1 MFTSN
6 GCTQGEN
13 RRFGDEFLFMRKLAT
28 AFLLVLSTALYIGT
42 ASAPALLDDD
52 ADAAHAIV
60 AREMLQRHDYVVMYM
75 NGIRYLIRAP
85 LHFWMVAA
93 SYALLGE
100 SEFATRL
107 PVALAMVALVLL
119 TYEFGCRFLSWR
131 VGFYGSLVVA
141 TSPGFFIF
149 TRTMIPE
156 AIYVLEFTAVFY
168 LFLRA
173 WTGTL
178 DPRIGYWGA
187 AAFSALAAL
196 TRGLIGVVFP
206 LGVIV
211 AFITITHGWPR
222 WRQTRPASN
231 ILIFLTI
238 AVPWHILAELRAP
251 GFFWAYF
258 INDQVHRALGT
269 RWPHDYGAVPLWLWW
284 FEHVAWFFP
293 WSCFLLFSIRELPL
307 PTTWGK
313 DMDEVSQAKLLL
325 LLWAGIILLFFSIE
339 SGSRMEY
346 YSFGA
351 WPAIALLL
359 GVGLAHA
366 EQSSG
371 RWLLLIH
378 RTMVATAILIAALL
392 GYLVRDSYRVRVNG
406 DSSPVLPRQHP
417 QYDRV
422 AVPLRHVFDLMRQNF
437 SHLRVSAI
445 IAALSLVLGMSAAWV
460 LRERG
465 RALASTIAIAIGM
478 CGFVLAA
485 NLAFK
490 AFEPQLSSR
499 AVAMEINPY
508 LHSGDQIAL
517 YGDIRTGASVAFYTH
532 RRLWLYDAAFS
543 NLEYGSRFPD
553 APKIFL
559 TDRDFPAFWRGHV
572 RAFLIVPED
581 KLHEAL
587 AQLPLNS
594 TWFVAET
601 GGKVVYVNQPLT
613 ARQLPLAQ
621 MKEWTSNGHH
631 ISLSGLGA
639 F

>member
-1 MFTSN
+1 
-6 GCTQGEN
+6 
-13 RRFGDEFLFMRKLAT
+13 MRKLAV
-28 AFLLVLSTALYIGT
+28 AFLLVLSAALYIGT

-60 AREMLQRHDYVVMYM
+60 AREMPQRHDYVVMYM

-85 LHFWMVAA
+85 LHYWMVAA
-93 SYALLGE
+93 SYSLLGE

-119 TYEFGCRFLSWR
+119 TYEFGCRFLTWR

-156 AIYVLEFTAVFY
+156 AIYALEFTAIFY

-187 AAFSALAAL
+187 AAFSGLAVL

-211 AFITITHGWPR
+211 AFITITHGWRR
-222 WRQTRPASN
+222 WRETRPVSS
-231 ILIFLTI
+231 IVIFLAI

-258 INDQVHRALGT
+258 INDQVNRALGT
-269 RWPHDYGAVPLWLWW
+269 RWPHDYGVVPLWLWW
-284 FEHVAWFFP
+284 IEHFAWFFP
-293 WSCFLLFSIRELPL
+293 SSCFLLFSIRELPL
-307 PTTWGK
+307 PKTWGK
-313 DMDEVSQAKLLL
+313 AMDDVSQAKLLL
-325 LLWAGIILLFFSIE
+325 FLWAGIILLFFSIE

-359 GVGLAHA
+359 GIGLAHA
-366 EQSSG
+366 EQTSG

-378 RTMVATAILIAALL
+378 RAMVAMAILIAALL
-392 GYLVRDSYRVRVNG
+392 GYLVWDSYRVRVNG
-406 DSSPVLPRQHP
+406 EVSSVLPSQHS
-417 QYDRV
+417 QYYRV
-422 AVPLRHVFDLMRQNF
+422 AVPLEHVCDLMQQNF
-437 SHLRVSAI
+437 SHLRVPAI

-478 CGFVLAA
+478 SGFVLAA

-499 AVAMEINPY
+499 ALAMELNPY
-508 LHSGDQIAL
+508 LHPGDQIAL
-517 YGDIRTGASVAFYTH
+517 YGGFRTGASVAFYTH
-532 RRLWLYDAAFS
+532 RRLWLYNAAFS

-559 TDRDFPAFWRGHV
+559 TDRNFPAFWRGQV
-572 RAFLIVPED
+572 RRFLIVPED
-581 KLHEAL
+581 KLHEAS
-587 AQLPLNS
+587 ARLPLNS
-594 TWFVAET
+594 TWLAAET
-601 GGKVVYVNQPLT
+601 EGKVVFVNQPLNAT
-613 ARQLPLAQ
+613 QLSAIDCEAVAAR
-621 MKEWTSNGHH
+621 SNERV
-631 ISLSGLGA
+631 A
-639 F
+639 E

>member
-1 MFTSN
+1 
-6 GCTQGEN
+6 
-13 RRFGDEFLFMRKLAT
+13 MRKFAI
-28 AFLLVLSTALYIGT
+28 AFLLVLSAALYIGT

-60 AREMLQRHDYVVMYM
+60 AREMLERHDYVVMYM

-93 SYALLGE
+93 AYTLFGE

-119 TYEFGCRFLSWR
+119 TYEFGCRFFTWR
-131 VGFYGSLVVA
+131 VGFYGALVVA

-156 AIYVLEFTAVFY
+156 AIYALEFTAAFY

-173 WTGTL
+173 WIGTL

-187 AAFSALAAL
+187 AAFSALAVL

-206 LGVIV
+206 VGVIV
-211 AFITITHGWPR
+211 AFITITRGWPR
-222 WRQTRPASN
+222 WRETRPVSST
-231 ILIFLTI
+231 LIFLTI

-284 FEHVAWFFP
+284 IEHFAWFFP
-293 WSCFLLFSIRELPL
+293 WSCFLLFSIRELPS
-307 PTTWGK
+307 PRIWGK
-313 DMDEVSQAKLLL
+313 EMDNVSQAKLLL
-325 LLWAGIILLFFSIE
+325 FLWAGIILVFFSIE

-359 GVGLAHA
+359 GVGLTRA
-366 EQSSG
+366 EQTGS

-378 RTMVATAILIAALL
+378 KAMVAMATLIAALL
-392 GYLVRDSYRVRVNG
+392 GYFVWNTYRVRVHG
-406 DSSPVLPRQHP
+406 DISSVLRRQHP

-422 AVPLRHVFDLMRQNF
+422 AVPLRHVFDLMQQNF
-437 SHLRVSAI
+437 SHLRVPAI
-445 IAALSLVLGMSAAWV
+445 IAALSLVLGMSAAWA

-465 RALASTIAIAIGM
+465 RALASTVAIAMGM
-478 CGFVLAA
+478 SGFVLAA

-499 AVAMEINPY
+499 ALAMEIDPY
-508 LHSGDQIAL
+508 LHPGDQIAL
-517 YGDIRTGASVAFYTH
+517 YGGFRTGASVAFYTH
-532 RRLWLYDAAFS
+532 RRLRLYNAAFS

-559 TDRDFPAFWRGHV
+559 TDRDFPAFWHSHIRV
-572 RAFLIVPED
+572 FLIVPEG
-581 KLHEAL
+581 KLHEAS
-587 AQLPLNS
+587 ARLPLNS
-594 TWFVAET
+594 TWLAAET
-601 GGKVVYVNQPLT
+601 GGKVAFVNQPLT

-621 MKEWTSNGHH
+621 TTE
-631 ISLSGLGA
+631 
-639 F
+639 